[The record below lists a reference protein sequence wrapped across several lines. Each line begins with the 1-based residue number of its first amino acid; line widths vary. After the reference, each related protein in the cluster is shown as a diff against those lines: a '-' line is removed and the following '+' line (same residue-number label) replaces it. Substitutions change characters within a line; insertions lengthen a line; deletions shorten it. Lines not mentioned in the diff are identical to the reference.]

1 VTRIVRT
8 QLAGLART
16 IAELRERVRVA
27 VAGEL
32 GRAVAGAAEQV
43 VRAVV
48 AGRAD
53 PPRPAYR
60 PASSAHWDDDEDRWD
75 RPYDPWDDDGD
86 GGYDP
91 SRHPAAPP
99 APEAGVA
106 AAVAAGVYAA
116 RWWLGRGGT
125 LPAAAGLGLGVG
137 LLGVLGG
144 PIVHTAVAVAAAI
157 GDILTASDAL
167 GDGARRLD
175 SH

>member
-1 VTRIVRT
+1 
-8 QLAGLART
+8 
-16 IAELRERVRVA
+16 VA

-60 PASSAHWDDDEDRWD
+60 HSSPAQWEDDEDRWD
-75 RPYDPWDDDGD
+75 RPYDPWDDDN
-86 GGYDP
+86 GGYDRDRYP
-91 SRHPAAPP
+91 PPARPAAP
-99 APEAGVA
+99 PEAGVA
-106 AAVAAGVYAA
+106 AAVAAGVCAA

-125 LPAAAGLGLGVG
+125 LLVAAGLGLGVG

-144 PIVHTAVAVAAAI
+144 PATRSAVAALAAAA
-157 GDILTASDAL
+157 DILSAADAL

-175 SH
+175 SR

>member
-1 VTRIVRT
+1 VTAVVRT

-16 IAELRERVRVA
+16 VAELRERVRVA

-60 PASSAHWDDDEDRWD
+60 HSSSSHWDDDEDRWD
-75 RPYDPWDDDGD
+75 RPYDPWGGGD

-91 SRHPAAPP
+91 SRRPAAPP

-106 AAVAAGVYAA
+106 AVAAGVCAA

-125 LPAAAGLGLGVG
+125 LLAAAGLGLGVG

-144 PIVHTAVAVAAAI
+144 PAARSAVAALAAAA
-157 GDILTASDAL
+157 DILSAADAL
-167 GDGARRLD
+167 GGGARRLD
-175 SH
+175 SR